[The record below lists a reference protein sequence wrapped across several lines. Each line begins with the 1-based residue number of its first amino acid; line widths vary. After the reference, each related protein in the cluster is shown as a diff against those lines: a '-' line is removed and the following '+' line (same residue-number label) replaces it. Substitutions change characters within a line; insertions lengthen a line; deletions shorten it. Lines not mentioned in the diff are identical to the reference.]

1 MPRMVFVNSMSDL
14 FHPGVPDSFIVK
26 VAEVM
31 MRTNWHT
38 YQVLT
43 KRADRLERMLNGML
57 KFATA
62 TKHIWWGVS
71 VENAKHGKPRIDHL
85 RNTPASM
92 KFLSVEPLLDDLGR
106 IDLSSINWV
115 IVGGESGRGARPME
129 ERWVR
134 DILRQ
139 CRTNRVPFFFKQWG
153 GVQKKKTGRQLRGK
167 TYDEFPVISRAEIPG
182 SSDRK
187 ELAASFANHLRFPE

>member
-1 MPRMVFVNSMSDL
+1 MVFVNSMSDL